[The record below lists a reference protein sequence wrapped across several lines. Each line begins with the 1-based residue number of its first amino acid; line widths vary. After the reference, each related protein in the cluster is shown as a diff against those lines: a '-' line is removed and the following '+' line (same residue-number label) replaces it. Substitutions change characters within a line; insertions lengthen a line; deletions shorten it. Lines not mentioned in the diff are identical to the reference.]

1 MTLRQVLEGVK
12 LRSPLS
18 PDLAEKIV
26 AGIEYDS
33 RRLKKDNGKDNARDF
48 VFFAFAGSRT
58 DGRRFVEHAAAQG
71 AFAFLSELPAPA
83 EVSESIASR
92 WIEVEHG
99 RQALA
104 TAARN
109 FYRKPDERVLFT
121 GITGT
126 NGKTT
131 TAYLVDAI
139 LREAGFVTALI
150 GTIESRLAGER
161 REVVNTT
168 PESLDIMRFAAE
180 LEERAHQDN
189 QGKKQALTMEVSS
202 HALAL
207 GRVFGIRFHTAVLT
221 NLTREHLDFHHTMDE
236 YAAAKR
242 RLFAPIDFPGPQWS
256 VLNADDPASSAMAP
270 GGRILWYGISPGAQ
284 IRAENVVTNFEGL
297 RFDLIYEGAR
307 QPIESGL
314 IGRFNVMNIL
324 AAAGVGI
331 SYGIDLDTIARGIA
345 ACGSVPGR
353 FERIDEG
360 QPFLVAVD
368 YAHTD
373 DALRNA
379 IQVARE
385 LVTRVQVGEK
395 VSSGRVIT
403 VFGCGG
409 DRDRTKRPLMGMAA
423 GELSDYVVLTSDNP
437 RSEDPLD
444 IMNDALVGLRRFDT
458 PHVVEPDR
466 PKAIRHAIERA
477 AAGDVVLIA
486 GKGHETYQVLK
497 DRTIH
502 FDDRETAREVLRSIG
517 YEAPGF
523 DEPGGSPERT
533 QETRRQSGT
542 DAKDAESE

>member
-12 LRSPLS
+12 LQSPLS
-18 PDLAEKIV
+18 LDLAEKTV

-33 RRLKKDNGKDNARDF
+33 RRLSEDNAKDF
-48 VFFAFAGSRT
+48 VFFAFAGSRV
-58 DGRRFVEHAAAQG
+58 DGRRFVEDAAARG
-71 AFAFLSELPAPA
+71 AFAFVSELAAP
-83 EVSESIASR
+83 EGVSESIAAG
-92 WIEVEHG
+92 WIQVEHG
-99 RQALA
+99 RRALA
-104 TAARN
+104 TASRN
-109 FYRKPDERVLFT
+109 FYRKPDESVLFT

-131 TAYLVDAI
+131 TSYLVDAI
-139 LREAGFVTALI
+139 LREAGFVTGLI

-168 PESLDIMRFAAE
+168 PESLDVMRFAAE
-180 LEERAHQDN
+180 LEQRALQ
-189 QGKKQALTMEVSS
+189 KTPTKQPALTMEVSS

-207 GRVFGIRFHTAVLT
+207 GRVFGIRFHTAVFT
-221 NLTREHLDFHHTMDE
+221 NLTRDHLDFHHTMGE
-236 YAAAKR
+236 YAAAKAL
-242 RLFAPIDFPGPQWS
+242 LFAPVDYPGPQWS
-256 VLNADDPASSAMAP
+256 VLNADDPASSGMAISNHA
-270 GGRILWYGISPGAQ
+270 RDRMLWYGLSATALRGLGGPL
-284 IRAENVVTNFEGL
+284 IRAENIVSSFAGL
-297 RFDLIYEGAR
+297 RFDLLYEGAGR
-307 QPIESGL
+307 PVESIPIVSML
-314 IGRFNVMNIL
+314 TGRFNVMNIL

-331 SYGIDLDTIARGIA
+331 SYRVDLDTIARGIA
-345 ACGSVPGR
+345 ACRSVPGR
-353 FERIDEG
+353 FERMDQG

-379 IQVARE
+379 ILVARE
-385 LVTRVQVGEK
+385 LVSAAQGAENISR
-395 VSSGRVIT
+395 GRVIT
-403 VFGCGG
+403 LFGCGG

-466 PKAIRHAIERA
+466 AKAIRHAIEQA
-477 AAGDVVLIA
+477 AAGDAVLIA

-502 FDDRETAREVLRSIG
+502 FDDREVAREVLRAIG
-517 YEAPGF
+517 FDVPGF
-523 DEPGGSPERT
+523 
-533 QETRRQSGT
+533 
-542 DAKDAESE
+542 KES